1 MNTKQR
7 NIRLDESTDTR
18 LELLAEVTGKTISGI
33 IRDLLMEGEVRV
45 STRVGDKAIQEALVR
60 YHHDMNENY
69 LHTNAKLAQ
78 VETLINRL
86 GERATNSQKVEDLLY
101 SVESHL
107 VEIKQDLAE
116 YRQQGDKEVGELV
129 DLQR

>member
-1 MNTKQR
+1 MSKQR
-7 NIRLDESTDTR
+7 SIRFDAETNER
-18 LELLAEVTGKTISGI
+18 LEQLIATSKKTVSEV
-33 IRDLLMEGEVRV
+33 IRDLVMEGVVQV
-45 STRVGDKAIQEALVR
+45 STRIGDKAIQEALTQF
-60 YHHDMNENY
+60 HSDMNLNY

-107 VEIKQDLAE
+107 VELRQDLAE
-116 YRQQGDKEVGELV
+116 YRQRGDKEASEIVN
-129 DLQR
+129 LQR

>member
-1 MNTKQR
+1 MSKQR
-7 NIRLDESTDTR
+7 SIRFDAKTNERLDQLIATSKKTVS
-18 LELLAEVTGKTISGI
+18 EV
-33 IRDLLMEGEVRV
+33 IRDLVMEGEVRV
-45 STRVGDKAIQEALVR
+45 STRVGDKAIQESLTQF
-60 YHHDMNENY
+60 HSDMNLNY

-107 VEIKQDLAE
+107 VELRQDLAE
-116 YRQQGDKEVGELV
+116 YRQRGDKEASEIVN
-129 DLQR
+129 LQR

>member
-1 MNTKQR
+1 MRKQR
-7 NIRLDESTDTR
+7 SIRFDAKTNERLDQLIATSKKTVS
-18 LELLAEVTGKTISGI
+18 EV
-33 IRDLLMEGEVRV
+33 IRDLVMEGVVQV
-45 STRVGDKAIQEALVR
+45 STRIGDKAIQEALVR
-60 YHHDMNENY
+60 YHHDMNENF

-78 VETLINRL
+78 VEQLITRL

-101 SVESHL
+101 SVDSHL

>member
-1 MNTKQR
+1 MSKQR
-7 NIRLDESTDTR
+7 SIRFDAEMNER
-18 LELLAEVTGKTISGI
+18 LEQLIATSKKTVSEV
-33 IRDLLMEGEVRV
+33 IRDLVMEGVVQV
-45 STRVGDKAIQEALVR
+45 STRIGDKAIQEALTQF
-60 YHHDMNENY
+60 HSDMNLNY

-107 VEIKQDLAE
+107 VELRQDLAE
-116 YRQQGDKEVGELV
+116 YRQRGDKEASEIVN
-129 DLQR
+129 LQR

>member
-1 MNTKQR
+1 MSKQR
-7 NIRLDESTDTR
+7 SIRFDAKTNERLDQLIATSKKTVS
-18 LELLAEVTGKTISGI
+18 EV
-33 IRDLLMEGEVRV
+33 IRDLVMEGEVRV
-45 STRVGDKAIQEALVR
+45 STRVGDKAIQEALTQF
-60 YHHDMNENY
+60 HSDMNLNY

-107 VEIKQDLAE
+107 VELRQDLAE
-116 YRQQGDKEVGELV
+116 YRQRGDKEASEIVN
-129 DLQR
+129 LQR

>member
-1 MNTKQR
+1 MSKQR
-7 NIRLDESTDTR
+7 SIRFDAEMNER
-18 LELLAEVTGKTISGI
+18 LEQLIATSKKTVSEV
-33 IRDLLMEGEVRV
+33 IRDLVMEGVVQV
-45 STRVGDKAIQEALVR
+45 STRIGDKAIQEALTQFHR
-60 YHHDMNENY
+60 DMNLNY

-107 VEIKQDLAE
+107 VELRQDLAE
-116 YRQQGDKEVGELV
+116 YRQRGDKEASEIVN
-129 DLQR
+129 LQR

>member
-1 MNTKQR
+1 MKTKQR
-7 NIRLDESTDTR
+7 NVRFDERTNEQLD
-18 LELLAEVTGKTISGI
+18 LLAQVTGKTVSQVL
-33 IRDLLMEGEVRV
+33 RDLLMEGEVRV
-45 STRVGDKAIQEALVR
+45 TTRVGDKAIQEALTQF
-60 YHHDMNENY
+60 HSDMNLNY

-107 VEIKQDLAE
+107 VELRQDLAE
-116 YRQQGDKEVGELV
+116 YRQRGDKEASEIVN
-129 DLQR
+129 LQR